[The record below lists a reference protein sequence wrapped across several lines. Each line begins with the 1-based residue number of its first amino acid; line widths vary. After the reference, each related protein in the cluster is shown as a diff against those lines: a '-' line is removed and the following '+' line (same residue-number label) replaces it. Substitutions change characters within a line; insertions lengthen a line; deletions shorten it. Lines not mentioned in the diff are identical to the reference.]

1 VSLRAKLVVALGAL
15 LALGL
20 LAFGIGTYTRYSAA
34 EYRRLDDR
42 LRSSSIAAERELHEI
57 AGLDAGGPGGLG
69 EGSGPEDARALGI
82 GSYAEIRDGTGA
94 VLAHLPNDT
103 SSAAP
108 ALPATITT
116 LNRPFTVG
124 AATGSGDWRAVA
136 TIDTRFAN
144 LTVIVATPLGDV
156 AESLRG
162 LVIIEGIAAAV
173 ILALITVGAWLIL
186 RRGLRPL
193 ESMALAAGSIHGGDM
208 SLRVTP
214 GDGRGEVGQLGLA
227 LNSMLD
233 NLQEA
238 FAAQKES
245 EARLRQFLADASHEL
260 RTPLTSI
267 QGFAELFRLGVAN
280 EHVDTD
286 VIMRRIEEESERMR
300 VLVDELL
307 LLARLDERRDVEPA
321 DVDLAVLAADACSD
335 AVAVD
340 PDRPITLDA
349 PRPVTVAGVP
359 DQLRQAIANLVS
371 NALTHTPAGTPIEV
385 SARSDAGRAVV
396 TVRDHGAGLSDE
408 ALLHSFD
415 RFWQADPS
423 RIGPKSGLGLSIVQA
438 IAESHH
444 GTASVR
450 NRPDGGAEFT
460 IDLPLGPIAQS
471 SVLARTTE
479 A

>member
-1 VSLRAKLVVALGAL
+1 
-15 LALGL
+15 
-20 LAFGIGTYTRYSAA
+20 
-34 EYRRLDDR
+34 
-42 LRSSSIAAERELHEI
+42 
-57 AGLDAGGPGGLG
+57 
-69 EGSGPEDARALGI
+69 
-82 GSYAEIRDGTGA
+82 
-94 VLAHLPNDT
+94 
-103 SSAAP
+103 
-108 ALPATITT
+108 
-116 LNRPFTVG
+116 
-124 AATGSGDWRAVA
+124 
-136 TIDTRFAN
+136 
-144 LTVIVATPLGDV
+144 
-156 AESLRG
+156 
-162 LVIIEGIAAAV
+162 
-173 ILALITVGAWLIL
+173 
-186 RRGLRPL
+186 
-193 ESMALAAGSIHGGDM
+193 
-208 SLRVTP
+208 
-214 GDGRGEVGQLGLA
+214 
-227 LNSMLD
+227 
-233 NLQEA
+233 
-238 FAAQKES
+238 
-245 EARLRQFLADASHEL
+245 
-260 RTPLTSI
+260 
-267 QGFAELFRLGVAN
+267 
-280 EHVDTD
+280 
-286 VIMRRIEEESERMR
+286 MRRIEEESERMR

-444 GTASVR
+444 GTAAVR
-450 NRPDGGAEFT
+450 NHPDGGAEFT